1 MLVSWQAI
9 YRKWSGLFSVI
20 YVVAT
25 STADYLSN
33 SLHLQE
39 LGVTTKHPTHRT
51 KTCISQGTLP
61 VTKICC
67 INRNTTQR
75 FQIYLSVTFT
85 PDFVWALNLKAKLEW
100 WSHLCSQT
108 LNIIDFALILV
119 SVVSVNSFWMY
130 MLAYVAMVPFAVL
143 SKTLWNS
150 FAFCWEKCLFLLR
163 TRRSFFVIFQSL
175 AENIVWKLQKN
186 RLFMRW

>member
-1 MLVSWQAI
+1 MDWIQSEFVCCYSQLECDCPSKIMLQSAGEVKQDWMLVSWQAI

-39 LGVTTKHPTHRT
+39 LGVTTKHPTYCT

-100 WSHLCSQT
+100 WSHLCSET
-108 LNIIDFALILV
+108 LNIIDFAL
-119 SVVSVNSFWMY
+119 
-130 MLAYVAMVPFAVL
+130 
-143 SKTLWNS
+143 
-150 FAFCWEKCLFLLR
+150 
-163 TRRSFFVIFQSL
+163 
-175 AENIVWKLQKN
+175 
-186 RLFMRW
+186 